1 MKFRMINLGYRST
14 PDYPYDYRIEL
25 VEYDTGEREQLTRWL
40 NEQNIPHTTAGWNT
54 GSVIY
59 MRGSEAALFAL
70 RWT

>member
-1 MKFRMINLGYRST
+1 MEFRMINLGYRST
-14 PDYPYDYRIEL
+14 PDYPYDTRIEL

-59 MRGSEAALFAL
+59 MRESEAALFAL